1 MKPRPLLSQLIFDLL
16 YKLTHPCSRANDLKS
31 PLCGKSLKKSR
42 TTHKSHKTFDPHA
55 R

>member
-1 MKPRPLLSQLIFDLL
+1 MKPRPPLSQLIFDLL

-31 PLCGKSLKKSR
+31 PLCGKSLKKSK
-42 TTHKSHKTFDPHA
+42 TTRKSHKTFDPHA